1 MQLNKV
7 VLPAPFGPIS
17 AVISPRMCGKGEIA
31 DGDEAAEPHRQVL
44 DREDRRRI
52 HAGVSVRAPCTM
64 AAGISL
70 RVRSDTEGARVET
83 RPRGR

>member
-17 AVISPRMCGKGEIA
+17 AVISRGVLRKGKVA
-31 DGDEAAEPHRQVL
+31 DGNKAAKAHRQVL
-44 DREDRRRI
+44 DGKDRRRR
-52 HAGVSVRAPCTM
+52 HAGVSVRALLTM

-70 RVRSDTEGARVET
+70 CVRSDTEGVRVET